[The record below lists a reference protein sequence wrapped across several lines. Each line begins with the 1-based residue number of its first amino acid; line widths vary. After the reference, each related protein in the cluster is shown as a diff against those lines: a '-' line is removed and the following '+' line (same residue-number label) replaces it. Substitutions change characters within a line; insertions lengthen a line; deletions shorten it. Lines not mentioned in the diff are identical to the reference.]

1 LNEKIVRGLKG
12 WNEMSVSLTSEQVW
26 EVLGK
31 QLFAVLGMVNAQ
43 NEARTIGMVYVARDY
58 KIYMVTGKDTWKARY
73 VKENPQVSLTIPIDK
88 RIWIMPWV
96 KIPAAT
102 ITFSG
107 QAAAHTL
114 DEVDDG
120 VLSALLRGLE
130 NDPEMRE
137 KSCVIEV
144 EPTGDFITYGI
155 GVSLMTMRTPA
166 KARGRV
172 SVNPSTS

>member
-1 LNEKIVRGLKG
+1 
-12 WNEMSVSLTSEQVW
+12 MSDSLTSEQVW
-26 EVLGK
+26 EVLNR
-31 QLFAVLGMVNAQ
+31 QVFAVLGMVNAQ
-43 NEARTIGMVYVARDY
+43 SEARTIGMVYVARDY
-58 KIYMVTGKDTWKARY
+58 KIYMVTGMDTWKARY
-73 VKENPQVSLTIPIDK
+73 VEQNPHVSLTVPIDK

-102 ITFSG
+102 VTFSG
-107 QAAAHTL
+107 KATAHTL
-114 DEVDDG
+114 DAVDDEI
-120 VLSALLRGLE
+120 LSALLRGLE

-172 SVNPSTS
+172 SVSPSVSKMN

>member
-1 LNEKIVRGLKG
+1 
-12 WNEMSVSLTSEQVW
+12 MSINLTSEQVW
-26 EVLGK
+26 EELGK
-31 QLFAVLGMVNAQ
+31 QLFAVLGMVNAK

-58 KIYMVTGKDTWKARY
+58 KIYMVTGKETWKARY
-73 VKENPQVSLTIPIDK
+73 VKQNPHVSITVPIAK
-88 RIWIMPWV
+88 RIPLLPWV

-102 ITFSG
+102 ITFAG
-107 QAAAHTL
+107 LAAARTI

-130 NDPEMRE
+130 DDPEMRE
-137 KSCVIEV
+137 QSCIIEV

-172 SVNPSTS
+172 SVRVDD